1 MCDVARKGED
11 LKIIFN
17 DGTELQIQS
26 ANVDS
31 SGALRIKAISTTQE
45 QLRALFSDPLR
56 TKKLIVEERGQTLT
70 VYENYTQFDGITVY
84 NAGILE
90 PFLYKEGETP
100 AERMDAAEAA
110 VMRTQSD
117 MQMAVA
123 ELTMVIAA
131 LTGGMGGDGNV

>member
-1 MCDVARKGED
+1 MK
-11 LKIIFN
+11 
-17 DGTELQIQS
+17 
-26 ANVDS
+26 
-31 SGALRIKAISTTQE
+31 
-45 QLRALFSDPLR
+45 
-56 TKKLIVEERGQTLT
+56 TKKITVEERGQIIGEP
-70 VYENYTQFDGITVY
+70 YENYTRSEGITVY

>member
-1 MCDVARKGED
+1 MCDVAQEGED

-17 DGTELQIQS
+17 DGKELQIQQ
-26 ANVDS
+26 AQVVE
-31 SGALRIKAISTTQE
+31 GALRIKTISATQD
-45 QLRALFSDPLR
+45 QLREMFSDVVK
-56 TKKLIVEERGQTLT
+56 TKKITVEERGQIIGEP
-70 VYENYTQFDGITVY
+70 YENYTQFEGITVY

-100 AERMDAAEAA
+100 AERMDATEAA

>member
-1 MCDVARKGED
+1 M
-11 LKIIFN
+11 KIIFN
-17 DGTELQIQS
+17 DGTELQIQQ
-26 ANVDS
+26 AQVVE
-31 SGALRIKAISTTQE
+31 GALRIKTISATQD
-45 QLRALFSDPLR
+45 QLREMFSDVVK
-56 TKKLIVEERGQTLT
+56 TKKITVEERGQIIGEP
-70 VYENYTQFDGITVY
+70 YENYTRSEGITVY